1 MMMMRRTVALVALA
15 GSGLGMTL
23 IATPVVMGQT
33 GGGERGVVL
42 ERGAWGE
49 RSALPIREVTLYRSG
64 VGAFVRGGRVAG
76 RTDVSL
82 RFETEQINDI
92 LKSMYVLDPE
102 GRVEA
107 VSYGS
112 KEPLSRRLASFGVD
126 LSAMPSVAQLMGQL
140 RGARARIKT
149 MGGDVE
155 GTVMGV
161 EDRQTVERSGEGAVL
176 VREPY
181 VVMNTGTGVRAVA
194 VSQIASFELMDP
206 GLMDELARALDA
218 ITEHRTDRTKSVDL
232 SLSGPEGRERSIV
245 VGYVHEM
252 PVWKA
257 SYRLVLGDDGDAA
270 RLMAYAIVENTTDE
284 DWDGVRL
291 SLASG
296 QPVAFTMDLYE
307 PVYVKRPTIAV
318 PVGLAAVPRA
328 YEGVMGKTAAQ
339 LTRGEVDSVTMR
351 DAMSAPS
358 RAALGGR
365 AAQEENG
372 AGASDD
378 FASYALGDQ
387 LVVAGATGGEFG
399 EQFMYVVDAPVRLE
413 RRRSAMLPIA
423 SAEVEGRRVSIYRGS
438 EGGRHP
444 MRGVEVMNGTGL
456 SLMPGPVA
464 VYDGNVYAGDA
475 QLPNIARN
483 QRQMLAYA
491 VDLDVNAASEVSQ
504 RDDVVRLRIVD
515 GMIEREHKG
524 ILERSYTFEN
534 MDSARDRV
542 VIVEQ
547 GRTPGWELA
556 EGLEPLDATGAVYRF
571 EVAVRAGAKGELKVK
586 EERTYSHRIAVT
598 TIGLP
603 TVLAHAQSGKV
614 SDAVVDA
621 VRRAAEIQSR
631 VNRENERITE
641 LDRAIAEIARD
652 QDRIRSNMRTIN
664 QQSDLYKQYM
674 AKLTEQEA
682 ALDRFGLERESAHTA
697 REKSQRELEAFLRGL
712 NIE

>member
-1 MMMMRRTVALVALA
+1 MMMRRTVALVALA
-15 GSGLGMTL
+15 GSGLGLTL
-23 IATPVVMGQT
+23 IATPGVMGQT
-33 GGGERGVVL
+33 GGGERGAVL

-64 VGAFVRGGRVAG
+64 VGAFVRGGRIAG
-76 RTDVSL
+76 RADVSL

-126 LSAMPSVAQLMGQL
+126 LSAISNMAQLMAQL
-140 RGARARIKT
+140 RGAHVRIKM

-155 GTVMGV
+155 GTVIGV
-161 EDRQTVERSGEGAVL
+161 DREQT
-176 VREPY
+176 
-181 VVMNTGTGVRAVA
+181 VVMNTSTGIRTVA
-194 VSQIASFELMDP
+194 MSQIASFELMDP

-218 ITEHRTDRTKSVDL
+218 IAEHRTDRTKSVDL

-257 SYRLVLGDDGDAA
+257 SYRLVLGDEGDAA

-339 LTRGEVDSVTMR
+339 LTRGEVDAMGAR
-351 DAMSAPS
+351 DAASAPV
-358 RAALGGR
+358 RAVARR

-378 FASYALGDQ
+378 GVVYALSDQ
-387 LVVAGATGGEFG
+387 LGVAGATGGEFG

-534 MDSARDRV
+534 MDGARDRV

-547 GRTPGWELA
+547 SRTPGWELA

-571 EVAVRAGAKGELKVK
+571 EVDVRAGAKGELKVK

-598 TIGLP
+598 SIGLP

-652 QDRIRSNMRTIN
+652 QDRIRSNMRAIS
-664 QQSDLYKQYM
+664 QPSDLYKQYM

-682 ALDRFGLERESAHTA
+682 ALDRFGLERETAHTA

-712 NIE
+712 DIE